1 MKINVRFVVLSI
13 SLTICIFFL
22 GLMLDFININGQK
35 IITKQLEILANSPLP
50 MGFFIGGIIALA
62 YFAFNYLD
70 KDSNKKNIRYD
81 NENLKESILAD
92 IHEDLKKSIVNEVQ
106 EELSN
111 KRTLNNEITDE
122 QKQQLI
128 EQLKNKIEQQTTEI
142 YFNQLKDKIKVEIV
156 NDSFENKINKTMNR
170 LENERISL
178 ARRGNLNLVL
188 GMTLSFF
195 GLAVL
200 ASSIFLSAKEYTD
213 IYQLILNMLPKTTL
227 ALFIEIFAYFF
238 LRLYKQSLDDIKFYQ
253 NELTNIEAK
262 YLSLQIAKQTNNH
275 KLITTILDELVK
287 TERNFILEK
296 GQSTI
301 EIEKEKISSTSS
313 SNALKTVTDLLKSK
327 N

>member
-1 MKINVRFVVLSI
+1 MKINARFLVLSI
-13 SLTICIFFL
+13 SVTIFIFFM
-22 GLMLDFININGQK
+22 GFMFDFINLNGQK
-35 IITKQLEILANSPLP
+35 TIREPVEIFVNSPFLI
-50 MGFFIGGIIALA
+50 GFFVAAIVTLA

-70 KDSNKKNIRYD
+70 KDSNKRNIEYD
-81 NENLKESILAD
+81 YENLTKLRKSIL
-92 IHEDLKKSIVNEVQ
+92 NEVHNDI
-106 EELSN
+106 LN
-111 KRTLNNEITDE
+111 KKTLNNEISDE

-128 EQLKNKIEQQTTEI
+128 EQLKNKIEQQTSEI

-156 NDSFENKINKTMNR
+156 NDSFENRINKTMNR
-170 LENERISL
+170 LEDERISL

-188 GMTLSFF
+188 GMTLSFI
-195 GLAVL
+195 GLGVL
-200 ASSIFLSAKEYTD
+200 ASSIFISAKEYSD
-213 IYQLILNMLPKTTL
+213 IYQLLLNMLPKTTL

-262 YLSLQIAKQTNNH
+262 YLSLQIAKKTNNH
-275 KLITTILDELVK
+275 KLITTILEELVK

-313 SNALKTVTDLLKSK
+313 NNTLKTVTDLLKSK
-327 N
+327 SS